1 MWLVFSIGYIVKIN
15 LFNNSSIRPKYIPIN
30 VLFQNKKLFQNI
42 VVFSG
47 TLNGQ
52 NSIMWLYAL
61 NRSATTNSS
70 NLH

>member
-47 TLNGQ
+47 TLNVKIPLCGY
-52 NSIMWLYAL
+52 ML
-61 NRSATTNSS
+61 
-70 NLH
+70 